1 MLCDGVLAF
10 IKAYRLKG
18 DNFSLKSKVAERFDA
33 SLVADAKKKLWESC
47 NALLTRAGLSYH
59 VQRSSERS
67 CQLVA
72 DLEDILSAFE
82 ALDAREELPD
92 IFCEATDLL
101 KLPPICLDPVS
112 CCWPLKV
119 SSNSSELTGYFC
131 VKTYPLMCVTD
142 ASHYVLILAYLL
154 FPLPLPTLSLF
165 LVVVIVALLIMTL
178 PGI

>member
-18 DNFSLKSKVAERFDA
+18 DNSSLKSKVAERFDA

-47 NALLTRAGLSYH
+47 SALLTRAGLSYH
-59 VQRSSERS
+59 VRRSSERC

-82 ALDAREELPD
+82 ALGAREELPD
-92 IFCEATDLL
+92 IFCEATNLL

-112 CCWPLKV
+112 EKLHNTTMSLKSLASDV
-119 SSNSSELTGYFC
+119 KYLQEELSNSLTSLKADMQN
-131 VKTYPLMCVTD
+131 VKKSD
-142 ASHYVLILAYLL
+142 AKHQ
-154 FPLPLPTLSLF
+154 TWN
-165 LVVVIVALLIMTL
+165 
-178 PGI
+178 